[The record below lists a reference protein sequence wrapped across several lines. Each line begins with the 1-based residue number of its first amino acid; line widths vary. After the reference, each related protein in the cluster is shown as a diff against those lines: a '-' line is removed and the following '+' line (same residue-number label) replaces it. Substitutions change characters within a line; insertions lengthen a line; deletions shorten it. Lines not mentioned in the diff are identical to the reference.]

1 MHYMKEIFQKNYTQ
15 HAHDKL
21 VRYSKG
27 EFTGPLIK
35 AKFTSNSVKL
45 YTSFHFIDEILILLA
60 NHLGN
65 VKVKIKGS
73 LIWNKDLSKDL
84 QQLGIMYSKVS
95 KARGI
100 FKYTLD
106 NEVLLKD
113 FVDLFSTYNLLVNFK
128 YENVSVAMKS
138 SLPKPNK
145 EITADFCKLTLPKE
159 METIL
164 REEFLFDIKEKCK
177 EVEIS
182 HKIIVDD
189 IILPPEEDLD
199 FEMKRRLAKRKGTLY
214 RKIII
219 DNKDTLS
226 QVNFEL

>member
-1 MHYMKEIFQKNYTQ
+1 MHYIKDIFEKKETK
-15 HAHDKL
+15 HAHNKL
-21 VRYSKG
+21 IRYSKG
-27 EFTGPLIK
+27 DFTGPLLK
-35 AKFTSNSVKL
+35 VKFSPSSVKL

-65 VKVKIKGS
+65 VKVNIKGS
-73 LIWNKDLSKDL
+73 LIWNEDLSQKL

-106 NEVLLKD
+106 NEVDLKN
-113 FVDLFSTYNLLVNFK
+113 FVELFSTYNLLVNFK

-138 SLPKPNK
+138 ALPKPNK
-145 EITADFCKLTLPKE
+145 EITADFCKLTFPKE
-159 METIL
+159 MEDIL
-164 REEFLFDIKEKCK
+164 REEFLFDIKDKCK
-177 EVEIS
+177 EV
-182 HKIIVDD
+182 KIAHRIVVDD

-214 RKIII
+214 REITI
-219 DNKDTLS
+219 DNKETLS
-226 QVNFEL
+226 QIDFEL

>member
-1 MHYMKEIFQKNYTQ
+1 MKEIFQKNYTQ

-226 QVNFEL
+226 QVDFEL

>member
-1 MHYMKEIFQKNYTQ
+1 MHYIKDIFEKKETE
-15 HAHDKL
+15 HAHNKL
-21 VRYSKG
+21 IRYSKG
-27 EFTGPLIK
+27 EFTGPLLK
-35 AKFTSNSVKL
+35 VKFTSNSVKL

-65 VKVKIKGS
+65 IKVNIKGS
-73 LIWNKDLSKDL
+73 LIWNQDLSEKL

-106 NEVLLKD
+106 NEVNLKD
-113 FVDLFSTYNLLVNFK
+113 FVELFSAYNLLVNFK

-138 SLPKPNK
+138 TLPKPNK
-145 EITADFCKLTLPKE
+145 EITADFCKLTFPKE
-159 METIL
+159 MEDVL

-177 EVEIS
+177 EVTIA
-182 HKIIVDD
+182 HRIVVDD
-189 IILPPEEDLD
+189 IILPPEKDLD

-214 RKIII
+214 REITI
-219 DNKDTLS
+219 DSKETLS
-226 QVNFEL
+226 QVDFEL

>member
-1 MHYMKEIFQKNYTQ
+1 MKEIFQKNYTQ

>member
-177 EVEIS
+177 EVQIS

-189 IILPPEEDLD
+189 IILPEDEDLD

-219 DNKDTLS
+219 DNEDTLS
-226 QVNFEL
+226 QVDFEL